1 MNKLFHTLMA
11 LKPMAFLKNALS
23 EGEQASF
30 GRLGAA
36 FTLLNSSIMMWFLTI
51 KNHAIPDLTGLT
63 TFTVTVAGMCF
74 GITKA
79 PAVVDAFKGNP
90 KPDLQPAADADAN
103 KGA

>member
-1 MNKLFHTLMA
+1 MYKLLHTIMA

-36 FTLLNSSIMMWFLTI
+36 FVLVNSTAWVWVLIL
-51 KNHAIPDLTGLT
+51 KNHAIPDLSGVT
-63 TFTVTVAGMCF
+63 TFAVGGVGTCF

-79 PAVVDAFKGNP
+79 KSVVDAYKGNT
-90 KPDLQPAADADAN
+90 QPAADADAN